1 MNEIMKY
8 LLESGCC
15 LAALYLV
22 FWLFLRS
29 DTFFTV
35 NRVYLLSAGIL
46 SAVIPLFPFEFA
58 PGSPLA
64 PMVVF
69 LDPVIVTS
77 DVIGQTALFNL
88 RWFEVLGIIYLTGV
102 AIFALRFAVQLV
114 QLSLLVRHTGITR
127 RDGMNLVLVDRGY
140 SPFSFFNLLF
150 IKKEYASDQRLSAV
164 IEHER
169 IHIRQLH
176 TADLV
181 VAELLTIVQWF
192 NPFAWLLQRSVKT
205 VHEYLADEGVLR
217 KGIPG
222 DDYRRL
228 IFGQV
233 LGVQVNNLTNNFN
246 VSLIKNR
253 MIMMTKSRS
262 AKMAG
267 LKAIF
272 ALPVLFAVV
281 LYFSAGT
288 NSTLSAQDKGVP
300 VEKEAQLKAKQAQES
315 SEPVYGSDPKLVP
328 DHQPEYPGG
337 MEALG
342 QFMGANIKYPE
353 AAKKNGIQGTVL
365 VCFIVNTDGSI
376 VNAKV
381 MKGIGSGCDEEALR
395 VVKAMPKWKPG
406 YMNNA
411 KPVRVQFVLPI
422 NFKLDEKKK

>member
-1 MNEIMKY
+1 MNEILKY

-22 FWLFLRS
+22 FWLFLRR

-35 NRVYLLSAGIL
+35 NRVYLLLAGIL
-46 SAVIPLFPFEFA
+46 SAVIPLFPVEFA
-58 PGSPLA
+58 PDSPLA

-69 LDPVIVTS
+69 LDPVVVTP

-88 RWFEVLGIIYLTGV
+88 RWFELLWIIYLTGV
-102 AIFALRFAVQLV
+102 AIFALRFLIQVVQL
-114 QLSLLVRHTGITR
+114 LVLVKRTGITR

-150 IKKEYASDQRLSAV
+150 IKREYASDQRLSAV

-176 TADLV
+176 TVDLV
-181 VAELLTIVQWF
+181 IAELLTIVQWF

-246 VSLIKNR
+246 VSLIKKR
-253 MIMMTKSRS
+253 MIMMTRSRS

-272 ALPVLFAVV
+272 ALPVLFAVI

-288 NSTLSAQDKGVP
+288 VSPLSAQDNGTAAQ
-300 VEKEAQLKAKQAQES
+300 KETQQKAKQAQETN
-315 SEPVYGSDPKLVP
+315 EPIYGQDRDHMP
-328 DHQPEYPGG
+328 DHQPEFTAGQ
-337 MEALG
+337 LG
-342 QFMGANIKYPE
+342 EFLGANIKYPE
-353 AAKKNGIQGTVL
+353 AAKKKGTQGSVFTT
-365 VCFIVNTDGSI
+365 FIVNTDGSI
-376 VNAKV
+376 SNVKIIR
-381 MKGIGSGCDEEALR
+381 GIGDGCDEEALR
-395 VVKAMPKWKPG
+395 VVKMMPNWKPG
-406 YMNNA
+406 YMNSGQ
-411 KPVRVQFVLPI
+411 KVRVQYVLPI
-422 NFKLDEKKK
+422 KFLLEEKKK